1 MKAVITTILL
11 GLSSTAIADST
22 PYNQFDRD
30 HRYDERL
37 DGDRFD
43 GNRFDGNRADDRYDG
58 RWMRFRRPVV
68 LASNV
73 SMMRM
78 WNRDQRPLLIDI
90 DSRTGGLRKIRLDHN
105 MGRMHVD
112 SVTLVFAD
120 GRRQHMAVNQVLS
133 QRNPSITLDLEG
145 RGITALAI
153 NGATMRGRAMFDVIG
168 LRR

>member
-22 PYNQFDRD
+22 TYNQFDRD
-30 HRYDERL
+30 RYERF
-37 DGDRFD
+37 DDNRFDGKRGDRFD
-43 GNRFDGNRADDRYDG
+43 G
-58 RWMRFRRPVV
+58 RWGQFRRPVV

-78 WNRDQRPLLIDI
+78 WNRDQRPMLIDI
-90 DSRTGGLRKIRLDHN
+90 DARQGGFRKIRLDHN
-105 MGRMHVD
+105 LGRMHVD
-112 SVTLVFAD
+112 SVTLIYAD
-120 GRRQHMAVNQVLS
+120 GHRQHMAVNQVLS
-133 QRNPSITLDLEG
+133 QRNSSITLDLDG

-153 NGATMRGRAMFDVIG
+153 NGATMRGRATFDVIG